1 MAKGNAQKSA
11 NQSEKVVTKYDLKKK
26 RREEE
31 AKREK
36 RNSLIVRIVSLVV
49 LAAVVISVAVAQGM
63 KYYRVNKEYIEV
75 NGVSV
80 SEVEFDL
87 YYGISKANIVN
98 SYGSYLSYLY
108 GYDSSTSDKLQ
119 NYSDEQ
125 TWYDYFGDIA
135 IDTIKVHFALLQI
148 ADEKNFDYTTYDEDL
163 AEYKESVQEAADES
177 SISVN
182 EYYKQNFGSVVTEK
196 KIEKYLYDYLKAS
209 AVREL
214 LTEELAA
221 TDSEIESYYSQN
233 KNDYDTVNYRSLVIT
248 ATDTSDSTALAAAKS
263 KAEEMQG
270 KITDEA
276 SFIQLC
282 KEYADD
288 TASYTSDETLSL
300 TSDESYSSSDDVN
313 VWAFDDSRTAGNT
326 TVIEDTSTGTYT
338 VVYFLSKK
346 SGLDDNK
353 ETIGTSVLSTK
364 YQEYIENYTNEMTV
378 NTKNR
383 IVQVVED

>member
-1 MAKGNAQKSA
+1 
-11 NQSEKVVTKYDLKKK
+11 VTKYDLKKK

-31 AKREK
+31 ARREK

-49 LAAVVISVAVAQGM
+49 LAVVVISVAVAQGM
-63 KYYRVNKEYIEV
+63 KSYRVNKEYIVV

-80 SEVEFDL
+80 SEVEFDF
-87 YYGISKANIVN
+87 YYGISKSNIVN

-125 TWYDYFGDIA
+125 TWYDYFGSIA
-135 IDTIKVHFALLQI
+135 VETFKTHLALLQI
-148 ADEKNFDYTTYDEDL
+148 ADERNFDYTTYEDDL
-163 AEYKESVQEAADES
+163 AEYKEGVQEAADED

-196 KIEKYLYDYLKAS
+196 KVNKYLYDYLKAS
-209 AVREL
+209 AVREML
-214 LTEELAA
+214 KEELAA

-248 ATDTSDSTALAAAKS
+248 ATDTSDTTALAAAKS

-300 TSDESYSSSDDVN
+300 TSDESYSSSDEVN

-338 VVYFLSKK
+338 VVYFLSKT
-346 SGLDDNK
+346 SGLDENK
-353 ETIGTSVLSTK
+353 ESIGTSVLSTK
-364 YQEYIENYTNEMTV
+364 YQEYIENYTDEMTAD
-378 NTKNR
+378 TKNR

>member
-31 AKREK
+31 ARREK
-36 RNSLIVRIVSLVV
+36 RNALIVRIVSLVV
-49 LAAVVISVAVAQGM
+49 LAVVVISVAAAQGM
-63 KYYRVNKEYIEV
+63 KYYRINKEYIVVSGE
-75 NGVSV
+75 SV
-80 SEVEFDL
+80 SEVEFDF
-87 YYGISKANIVN
+87 YYGINKANIVN
-98 SYGSYLSYLY
+98 SYGSYLYYLY

-119 NYSDEQ
+119 SYSDEQ
-125 TWYDYFGDIA
+125 TWYDYFGDMTVEA
-135 IDTIKVHFALLQI
+135 LKAHMALLQI

-163 AEYKESVQEAADES
+163 AEYKESVQEAADED
-177 SISVN
+177 SITIN
-182 EYYKQNFGSVVTEK
+182 EYYKQTFGSVVTEK
-196 KIEKYLYDYLKAS
+196 RVEKYLYNYLKAT
-209 AVREL
+209 AVRDML
-214 LTEELAA
+214 KEELAA

-300 TSDESYSSSDDVN
+300 NSDESYSSDDDVN
-313 VWAFDDSRTAGNT
+313 VWAFDDARTAGNT

-338 VVYFLSKK
+338 VVYFLSKT

-353 ETIGTSVLSTK
+353 ETIGTEVLSTK
-364 YQEYIENYTNEMTV
+364 YQEYIENYTNEMTAD
-378 NTKNR
+378 TKNR